1 MKYLF
6 QNRSVKYAVV
16 CHLPRENANFFLKI
30 VCDDLNVFRSDT
42 GHFPKS
48 ATWWPI
54 LIYNSYN
61 SFPVVQVSAFLS
73 FSAHLVSVHQLP
85 IFCSANHMKFPN
97 FWRAVCLLSFPDGT
111 YLHPT
116 PSARI
121 PFPDVL
127 KLPAAWAHANPN
139 TPALKIVFLE
149 DLSDGGWWTMI
160 HQVARLFFLSIKN
173 VLSSMLKGASMNQM
187 TRDIQVVS
195 SHSWL

>member
-1 MKYLF
+1 MC
-6 QNRSVKYAVV
+6 QNWSVKYAVV
-16 CHLPRENANFFLKI
+16 CCQLENANVSFFESESLWWFECVQI
-30 VCDDLNVFRSDT
+30 RHRIL
-42 GHFPKS
+42 PKP

-54 LIYNSYN
+54 VIY
-61 SFPVVQVSAFLS
+61 SFTVVQVSAFLS

-97 FWRAVCLLSFPDGT
+97 FWRAVSLLSFPVGT

-149 DLSDGGWWTMI
+149 DLSDGGWWTII
-160 HQVARLFFLSIKN
+160 HQLTRLFFLSIIN
-173 VLSSMLKGASMNQM
+173 ILSSMLKGASMNQM
-187 TRDIQVVS
+187 TPEIQVVY
-195 SHSWL
+195 SHIWL

>member
-1 MKYLF
+1 MQMFLF
-6 QNRSVKYAVV
+6 LNQK
-16 CHLPRENANFFLKI
+16 

-42 GHFPKS
+42 GYSQNPPPGGQS
-48 ATWWPI
+48 WYTT
-54 LIYNSYN
+54 LN
-61 SFPVVQVSAFLS
+61 SFTVVQVSAFLS

-97 FWRAVCLLSFPDGT
+97 FWRAVSLLSFPVGT

-127 KLPAAWAHANPN
+127 KLLAAWAHTNPN

-149 DLSDGGWWTMI
+149 DLSDGGWWTII
-160 HQVARLFFLSIKN
+160 HQLTRLFFLSIIN
-173 VLSSMLKGASMNQM
+173 ILSSMLKGASMNQM
-187 TRDIQVVS
+187 TPEIQVVY
-195 SHSWL
+195 SHIWL